1 MGYYTIQ
8 LSSPG
13 QGMTMIVTY
22 FGKLRY
28 NCLLMVMYASGDI
41 FKAKAGKLIGDI
53 EGVKACIYGILVLI
67 RESYSN
73 NMENMKV
80 IFAGLRDAGLKV
92 NEPKCSYVLKEI
104 TYLGYVITRY
114 GIKYN
119 PRKVQGIMDLRRPIT
134 TT

>member
-53 EGVKACIYGILVLI
+53 EGVKACIYGI
-67 RESYSN
+67 Y
-73 NMENMKV
+73 
-80 IFAGLRDAGLKV
+80 
-92 NEPKCSYVLKEI
+92 
-104 TYLGYVITRY
+104 
-114 GIKYN
+114 
-119 PRKVQGIMDLRRPIT
+119 
-134 TT
+134 